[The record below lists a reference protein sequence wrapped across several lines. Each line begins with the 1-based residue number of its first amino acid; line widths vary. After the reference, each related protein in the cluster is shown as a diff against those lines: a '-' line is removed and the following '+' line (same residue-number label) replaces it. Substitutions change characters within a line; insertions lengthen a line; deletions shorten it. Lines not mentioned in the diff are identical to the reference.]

1 MGISTEL
8 LLIILC
14 SLVVLSYFFSFA
26 SQYIRV
32 PSVLLLLF
40 AGMGF
45 RLLADHNNF
54 NWLLP
59 VNVVE
64 GLGVVGLIM
73 IVLEAGLD
81 LKLSKHK
88 LPLIRGSFISAL
100 LILIISTAI
109 IAAIIYF
116 WLKEDI
122 TKCIVYALPLSI
134 MSSSIVLPSIH
145 GLSDDKKEFLV
156 YEASFSDILGIM
168 LFNYFTA
175 NEILTL
181 FSVGVFGLNLVIAI
195 VASVVIS
202 YLLFLVLTKT
212 RLEVKFFLVFSLLIL
227 IYSGGKLM
235 HLPSLLII
243 LVFGLMINNWEQIP
257 LKPLANAFPMNRVE
271 PIRKLLHSITAES
284 SFLIRTFFFILFG
297 YSIDLKLLN
306 NSEVML
312 VGSLIVLALFL
323 IRWLY
328 LRYAFQTKVFPEV
341 FFIPRGLITIVLF
354 YKIPTHMKLDTFND
368 GILFF
373 IILSTGII
381 LSIGMILYKKP
392 NDVVVEDPQFSE
404 RKEIL

>member
-1 MGISTEL
+1 
-8 LLIILC
+8 
-14 SLVVLSYFFSFA
+14 
-26 SQYIRV
+26 
-32 PSVLLLLF
+32 
-40 AGMGF
+40 
-45 RLLADHNNF
+45 
-54 NWLLP
+54 
-59 VNVVE
+59 
-64 GLGVVGLIM
+64 
-73 IVLEAGLD
+73 
-81 LKLSKHK
+81 
-88 LPLIRGSFISAL
+88 
-100 LILIISTAI
+100 
-109 IAAIIYF
+109 
-116 WLKEDI
+116 
-122 TKCIVYALPLSI
+122 

-354 YKIPTHMKLDTFND
+354 YKIPSHMKLDTFND

>member
-1 MGISTEL
+1 
-8 LLIILC
+8 
-14 SLVVLSYFFSFA
+14 
-26 SQYIRV
+26 
-32 PSVLLLLF
+32 
-40 AGMGF
+40 
-45 RLLADHNNF
+45 
-54 NWLLP
+54 
-59 VNVVE
+59 
-64 GLGVVGLIM
+64 
-73 IVLEAGLD
+73 
-81 LKLSKHK
+81 
-88 LPLIRGSFISAL
+88 
-100 LILIISTAI
+100 
-109 IAAIIYF
+109 
-116 WLKEDI
+116 
-122 TKCIVYALPLSI
+122 
-134 MSSSIVLPSIH
+134 
-145 GLSDDKKEFLV
+145 
-156 YEASFSDILGIM
+156 
-168 LFNYFTA
+168 
-175 NEILTL
+175 
-181 FSVGVFGLNLVIAI
+181 
-195 VASVVIS
+195 
-202 YLLFLVLTKT
+202 
-212 RLEVKFFLVFSLLIL
+212 
-227 IYSGGKLM
+227 M

-354 YKIPTHMKLDTFND
+354 YKIPSHMKLDTFND

>member
-116 WLKEDI
+116 WL
-122 TKCIVYALPLSI
+122 
-134 MSSSIVLPSIH
+134 
-145 GLSDDKKEFLV
+145 
-156 YEASFSDILGIM
+156 
-168 LFNYFTA
+168 
-175 NEILTL
+175 
-181 FSVGVFGLNLVIAI
+181 
-195 VASVVIS
+195 
-202 YLLFLVLTKT
+202 
-212 RLEVKFFLVFSLLIL
+212 
-227 IYSGGKLM
+227 
-235 HLPSLLII
+235 
-243 LVFGLMINNWEQIP
+243 
-257 LKPLANAFPMNRVE
+257 
-271 PIRKLLHSITAES
+271 
-284 SFLIRTFFFILFG
+284 
-297 YSIDLKLLN
+297 
-306 NSEVML
+306 
-312 VGSLIVLALFL
+312 
-323 IRWLY
+323 
-328 LRYAFQTKVFPEV
+328 
-341 FFIPRGLITIVLF
+341 
-354 YKIPTHMKLDTFND
+354 
-368 GILFF
+368 
-373 IILSTGII
+373 
-381 LSIGMILYKKP
+381 
-392 NDVVVEDPQFSE
+392 
-404 RKEIL
+404 